1 MLFLLDKGMTEAL
14 DNLLIVYTSS
24 GLLSQRRTAQ
34 NRPSQ
39 VNPFYLNQFELTL
52 TFPCRRWTL
61 RCVGMPSAVLYLQQR
76 LFDHDCAIYR

>member
-1 MLFLLDKGMTEAL
+1 
-14 DNLLIVYTSS
+14 
-24 GLLSQRRTAQ
+24 
-34 NRPSQ
+34 
-39 VNPFYLNQFELTL
+39 LTL